1 MPVDTTLRR
10 RRPALGVAGLSLAI
24 LLAACTGADDGSAEA
39 AASTAAS
46 EAAGPSEAGPS
57 EAAASEAAAS
67 EAASGEAAVL
77 VADSDLGEIL
87 TDADGNVIYFFAN
100 DSEGEPSTCEGDCFD
115 NWPPVPAEG
124 TPTAGE
130 GVTAELGST
139 EATDGT
145 MMLTVNG
152 FPAYYFAGD
161 EAPGDTN
168 GQGVGEVW
176 WVFGPDGE
184 PIEG

>member
-1 MPVDTTLRR
+1 MGHPMPFDITLRR
-10 RRPALGVAGLSLAI
+10 RSALGVAAISLTMV
-24 LLAACTGADDGSAEA
+24 LAACGGGDDGSAE
-39 AASTAAS
+39 
-46 EAAGPSEAGPS
+46 P
-57 EAAASEAAAS
+57 AASEAAAPS
-67 EAASGEAAVL
+67 EAAAGDAAVL

-100 DSEGEPSTCEGDCFD
+100 DAEGEPSTCEGDCAG

-130 GVTAELGST
+130 GVEAELGTT

-145 MMLTVNG
+145 TMLTVNG
-152 FPAYYFAGD
+152 YPAYYFAGD
-161 EAPGDTN
+161 EAAGDTN